1 MTNSLGATDE
11 PVVHIGYSRYREE
24 LLRLGVDLYEVSGTR
39 VKRNQRMFHFGE
51 SLGRLHAK
59 LLVIDRQVVFIGS
72 MNFDP
77 RSATINTELGSII
90 DSAPLARELNRVIDL
105 DRLQSA
111 WQVRLA
117 PGSGALQWVG
127 VDADGEMQVLNDE
140 PDATAWT
147 RLKLWLLAPLVPE
160 SLL

>member
-1 MTNSLGATDE
+1 MPMPMPMPMTSTRTTTTTTTTTRSDRSGEIVADPEGA
-11 PVVHIGYSRYREE
+11 
-24 LLRLGVDLYEVSGTR
+24 
-39 VKRNQRMFHFGE
+39 
-51 SLGRLHAK
+51 
-59 LLVIDRQVVFIGS
+59 
-72 MNFDP
+72 
-77 RSATINTELGSII
+77 
-90 DSAPLARELNRVIDL
+90 LARELTRVIDL

-111 WQVRLA
+111 WQVRLV